1 MKKILFFFLLFI
13 FYNNQLI
20 ASQNK
25 LNSSNSGC
33 NRALSEE
40 YLYKINKLKIKKIEI
55 DIHNYKKWTINN
67 INIITSGTRFIS
79 DELKKRFNGDIK
91 IVFENGKKCIFKG
104 RIRHSGDAKDHIALK
119 ENSVIQSLDVHLEN
133 GNIRG
138 ITKFKLF
145 KHDVRGNLE
154 DVIIQN
160 QLLRNFGYLAPRS
173 IKVDV
178 RVNQTEAVMLF
189 QEKAAKELL
198 EFNNRREGPILES
211 DQRFFF
217 KLVDT
222 IPDNNLSNADVG
234 TPFLRNKSS
243 KAMLSKITNS
253 KLIDK
258 SSVHKKIAFNS
269 INSLN
274 LIYLYWSNRF
284 QDEKN
289 NFFFFDYDLDNTLL
303 ALFDKNNIKKLD
315 TYNLFMQSTNSQH
328 GLSVSNR
335 KFYWNSIENF
345 FEPIT
350 YDANPNIDGNFSTTT
365 TAQYRFP
372 ISKYFNESFAYLELK
387 LKNINFKKLYNQIK
401 SSGTDLSKEDLERKV
416 NKMLINIQR
425 IKKYY
430 IKIDKQELNTHSA
443 YKPINNITKQLTK
456 ILNEI
461 NPNAYLIKHNT
472 INDKFERC
480 TIYLKDCKNYEF
492 TKENVLKLLEGE
504 LKIKD
509 SDYQYLGTNLNMNDL
524 NQNKKYMSQNFN
536 KSTIFYDDGIEID
549 VSSNDNKLVLN
560 QTIAGSKA
568 YIMGGKLE
576 NANLIFNG
584 YKTNK
589 VKEKTLPPN
598 YPMGI
603 KGLTGCL
610 SLINIELEN
619 INIKANNSSCE
630 DTINFV
636 NANGSINK
644 INIENSFSDALD
656 ADFSNLKFNSI
667 NISLA
672 MNDCADFSGGNYN
685 LLNLKLSKCG
695 DKGLSIGEKSN
706 VKLNT
711 IKIDNSNIGI
721 ATKDSSILNLNKAY
735 LKNLQTCIA
744 AYNKKQEFEGGFVKI
759 NYLQCENYSRQV
771 DVDNFSKI
779 ILNGKQLT
787 NSN

>member
-1 MKKILFFFLLFI
+1 M
-13 FYNNQLI
+13 
-20 ASQNK
+20 
-25 LNSSNSGC
+25 
-33 NRALSEE
+33 
-40 YLYKINKLKIKKIEI
+40 
-55 DIHNYKKWTINN
+55 
-67 INIITSGTRFIS
+67 
-79 DELKKRFNGDIK
+79 
-91 IVFENGKKCIFKG
+91 
-104 RIRHSGDAKDHIALK
+104 
-119 ENSVIQSLDVHLEN
+119 
-133 GNIRG
+133 
-138 ITKFKLF
+138 
-145 KHDVRGNLE
+145 
-154 DVIIQN
+154 
-160 QLLRNFGYLAPRS
+160 
-173 IKVDV
+173 
-178 RVNQTEAVMLF
+178 
-189 QEKAAKELL
+189 
-198 EFNNRREGPILES
+198 
-211 DQRFFF
+211 
-217 KLVDT
+217 
-222 IPDNNLSNADVG
+222 
-234 TPFLRNKSS
+234 
-243 KAMLSKITNS
+243 
-253 KLIDK
+253 
-258 SSVHKKIAFNS
+258 
-269 INSLN
+269 
-274 LIYLYWSNRF
+274 
-284 QDEKN
+284 
-289 NFFFFDYDLDNTLL
+289 
-303 ALFDKNNIKKLD
+303 
-315 TYNLFMQSTNSQH
+315 
-328 GLSVSNR
+328 
-335 KFYWNSIENF
+335 
-345 FEPIT
+345 
-350 YDANPNIDGNFSTTT
+350 
-365 TAQYRFP
+365 
-372 ISKYFNESFAYLELK
+372 ELK

-492 TKENVLKLLEGE
+492 SKENVLKLLEGE

-589 VKEKTLPPN
+589 VKEKSLPPN

-721 ATKDSSILNLNKAY
+721 ANKDSSILKLNKAY